1 MFLLSFLTIARCNTS
16 KFVWFNILILMFVH
30 HRFEMNG
37 VIRSGFV
44 QDVINLMTAV
54 PWSDVTSV
62 TTGITGKSSFQLL
75 LHYTLTKQWFDLI
88 FSGMWHKFQGKQI
101 VFYRKKCRWD
111 VLSIRKLSQLWFHLD
126 FRRSHTIVFSSYSSC
141 VLQKT
146 LPFFFF
152 YIQAQNA
159 VCFD

>member
-1 MFLLSFLTIARCNTS
+1 MFLLSFLTIARCNAS

-75 LHYTLTKQWFDLI
+75 LHYTLTKQWFYLF
-88 FSGMWHKFQGKQI
+88 FSGMWHKFQGKLI
-101 VFYRKKCRWD
+101 VFYRKNCRWD
-111 VLSIRKLSQLWFHLD
+111 VVSIRKLSPFWFHLD
-126 FRRSHTIVFSSYSSC
+126 FRRSHVIVFIHLVWC
-141 VLQKT
+141 TRHFLV
-146 LPFFFF
+146 FFCFF
-152 YIQAQNA
+152 
-159 VCFD
+159 